1 MNGRAVKVGYESNQI
16 KIADLFNGSY
26 IPDFQKALEFVQPG
40 GQCLGGAFG
49 KVGQSAIGKKLL
61 DIMMKHV
68 DLPLLA
74 VLSCF
79 IINALFSNPNCPNCG
94 V

>member
-1 MNGRAVKVGYESNQI
+1 MDGRAVKVGYESNQI

-26 IPDFQKALEFVQPG
+26 IVGFKIRSEFVYPG
-40 GQCLGGAFG
+40 AQCLDGAVG
-49 KVGQSAIGKKLL
+49 KVRQSAIGRKLL
-61 DIMMKHV
+61 DILMKHV